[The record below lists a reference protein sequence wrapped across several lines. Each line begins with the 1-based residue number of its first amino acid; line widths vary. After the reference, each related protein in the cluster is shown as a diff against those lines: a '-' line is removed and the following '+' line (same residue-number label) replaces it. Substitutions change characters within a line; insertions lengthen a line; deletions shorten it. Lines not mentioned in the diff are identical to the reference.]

1 MVISNVAPSLGAYS
15 ESPEEEEDKQGQIST
30 TSRSFLQAHCLFDL
44 ITSKNISSTCVL
56 EVVI

>member
-1 MVISNVAPSLGAYS
+1 MVISNVGPSMSAYS
-15 ESPEEEEDKQGQIST
+15 VSPEQEEDKQGQFST

-44 ITSKNISSTCVL
+44 IASKNISSTCVL